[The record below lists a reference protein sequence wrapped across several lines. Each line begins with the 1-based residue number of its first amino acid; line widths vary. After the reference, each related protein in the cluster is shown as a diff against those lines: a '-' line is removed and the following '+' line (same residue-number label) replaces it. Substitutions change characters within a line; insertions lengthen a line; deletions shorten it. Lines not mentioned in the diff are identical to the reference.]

1 MKYASC
7 VLLLARATS
16 SDIVSLVAVAVGQS
30 NVVVDLLCV

>member
-16 SDIVSLVAVAVGQS
+16 SDIVSLVAEAVGQTDA
-30 NVVVDLLCV
+30 V